1 MTITKF
7 LDSYKNLIFS
17 AMTFYVGIK
26 MIINHESKFLTGL
39 FILTISFGFLL
50 NFISSKTKNQQLTK
64 WLKYLTYLIVI
75 LIVVYLVIEWFII

>member
-17 AMTFYVGIK
+17 AITFYVGIK
-26 MIINHESKFLTGL
+26 MIINHESKFLNGL

-50 NFISSKTKNQQLTK
+50 NFISSKTKNQRLNN

-75 LIVVYLVIEWFII
+75 LIVAYLVIEWFIV